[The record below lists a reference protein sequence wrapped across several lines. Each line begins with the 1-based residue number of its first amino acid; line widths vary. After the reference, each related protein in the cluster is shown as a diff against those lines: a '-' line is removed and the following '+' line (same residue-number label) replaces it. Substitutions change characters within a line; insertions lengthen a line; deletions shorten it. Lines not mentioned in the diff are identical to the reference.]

1 MGALAMFCALAGVFA
16 GYKMIERNNAR
27 DAELVEKTENKLEN
41 LKMLID
47 ETYLYSAEI
56 DDAELEEGIYK
67 GYINSLGDPYSV
79 YYTVEETNELF
90 ESTEGE
96 YVGIGVVISQNI
108 ETKIMTAVQI
118 YNGPAKEAGVQVGD
132 ILYKVNGEDIST
144 DDVSEVVKKIK
155 GEENTKV
162 ELTVLRENEEVTFE
176 IERRKVQVETVVH
189 EMKTDKIGYIQ
200 VTEFDT
206 VTLEQFEKAIK
217 KLDAKGMEALVV
229 DLRSNPGG
237 NLKTVTEM
245 LDLLLPEG
253 MIVYTEDKHGK
264 KEEFKSDEEHKFT
277 KPVAVLVNEYSA
289 SAAEIFAGA
298 IQDYKL
304 GPIVGKT
311 SYGKGIVQQII
322 GLGDGTAVKLTI
334 SEYFTPNGRAI
345 HGKGIVPD
353 VEVEYEYDEKN
364 PEKDKQLDAAIDE
377 VNKLI
382 K

>member
-47 ETYLYSAEI
+47 ETYFYSAEI

-144 DDVSEVVKKIK
+144 DDVSEVVKKII

-162 ELTVLRENEEVTFE
+162 ELLC
-176 IERRKVQVETVVH
+176 
-189 EMKTDKIGYIQ
+189 
-200 VTEFDT
+200 
-206 VTLEQFEKAIK
+206 
-217 KLDAKGMEALVV
+217 
-229 DLRSNPGG
+229 
-237 NLKTVTEM
+237 
-245 LDLLLPEG
+245 
-253 MIVYTEDKHGK
+253 
-264 KEEFKSDEEHKFT
+264 
-277 KPVAVLVNEYSA
+277 
-289 SAAEIFAGA
+289 
-298 IQDYKL
+298 
-304 GPIVGKT
+304 
-311 SYGKGIVQQII
+311 
-322 GLGDGTAVKLTI
+322 
-334 SEYFTPNGRAI
+334 
-345 HGKGIVPD
+345 
-353 VEVEYEYDEKN
+353 
-364 PEKDKQLDAAIDE
+364 
-377 VNKLI
+377 
-382 K
+382 